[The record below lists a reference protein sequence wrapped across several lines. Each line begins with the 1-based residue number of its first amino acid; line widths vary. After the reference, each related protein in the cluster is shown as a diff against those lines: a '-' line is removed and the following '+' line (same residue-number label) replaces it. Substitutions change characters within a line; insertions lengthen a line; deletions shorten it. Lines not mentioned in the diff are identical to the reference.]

1 MKKLTS
7 LRWLRWVIVLVL
19 MPVVVYLCAI
29 SDRKYYLS
37 ALLVIAMTMAVFFLS
52 FERRGPQARE
62 LALLA
67 VMCALAVASRV
78 VVPFPSFKPTM
89 AFVILAGLA
98 FGAERGFL
106 CGALTA
112 LVSNFF
118 FSQGPW
124 TPWQMMG
131 YGIGGLAAGL
141 LGQIGLLK
149 RKPRSAKDIAVLAVF
164 GFVLIIVLVGPIL
177 DTSTYLTVAMKSSV
191 ATAALPIYLTGFL
204 TANVPH
210 GAATAVTLV
219 LAGKPLLNML
229 DRIQTKYGLL
239 LNR

>member
-1 MKKLTS
+1 MKKLRF
-7 LRWLRWVIVLVL
+7 LRWLIVLVI
-19 MPVVVYLCAI
+19 MPVVVYLCSI

-78 VVPFPSFKPTM
+78 VIPFPSFKPTM
-89 AFVILAGLA
+89 AFVILAGIA

-106 CGALTA
+106 CGAMTA

-131 YGIGGLAAGL
+131 YGMGGLIAGL
-141 LGQIGLLK
+141 LCHAGLLK
-149 RKPRSAKDIAVLAVF
+149 RKPRSFTELAVLVVF
-164 GFVLIIVLVGPIL
+164 GFVLILVVVGPIL
-177 DTSTYLTVAMKSSV
+177 DTSTYLTTMMKSSGSI
-191 ATAALPIYLTGFL
+191 AAGPIYLTGFL
-204 TANVPH
+204 TANLPH
-210 GAATAVTLV
+210 GGATAVTLA
-219 LAGKPLLNML
+219 LFGRPMLEML

-239 LNR
+239 QD

>member
-1 MKKLTS
+1 MKNRLSLRS
-7 LRWLRWVIVLVL
+7 LRWLIVLVL
-19 MPVVVYLCAI
+19 MPVVVYLCGI

-37 ALLVIAMTMAVFFLS
+37 ALLVIAMTVAVFFLS
-52 FERRGPQARE
+52 FERRAPQARE

-89 AFVILAGLA
+89 AVVILAGMA

-106 CGALTA
+106 CGAVTA

-131 YGIGGLAAGL
+131 YGMGGLVSGL
-141 LGQIGLLK
+141 LCRATLLK
-149 RKPRSAKDIAVLAVF
+149 RRPKGWKDITILSVF

-177 DTSTYLTVAMKSSV
+177 DTSTYLTVSMKSAG

-204 TANVPH
+204 TANLPH
-210 GAATAVTLV
+210 AAATAVTLA
-219 LAGKPLLNML
+219 LFGRALLRML
-229 DRIQTKYGLL
+229 DRVQVKYGLL
-239 LNR
+239 QD